1 MVEDDPTNA
10 VLAEA
15 ILRRRGG
22 FSVVRSTDPEE
33 VLGLV
38 RTRGLAAVLMDI
50 DLEGARLDGEPVDGV
65 ELCRR
70 IRALPEGRE
79 LPVIFLTAHAMQGDR
94 EFFLFSSGANDY
106 VVKPIT
112 AQDEFIALIRRHI
125 GTATRPGMARAR

>member
-1 MVEDDPTNA
+1 VVEDDPTNA

-22 FSVVRSTDPEE
+22 FQVIRSTDPGD
-33 VLGLV
+33 VLRFVAEG
-38 RTRGLAAVLMDI
+38 GLAAVLMDI
-50 DLEGARLDGEPVDGV
+50 ELEGAELDGEPVDGV

-70 IRALPEGRE
+70 IRELPAGRT

-106 VVKPIT
+106 IVKPIV
-112 AQDEFIALIRRHI
+112 AQDEFIALLRRHI
-125 GTATRPGMARAR
+125 GTVEAPEMVRIR